1 MSKKENTVKI
11 TETELV
17 DLIDKIVTEAVA
29 EKKTEWIA
37 EQEAKG
43 ASLLESKIAKLEKT
57 IQSITEGKK

>member
-1 MSKKENTVKI
+1 MSNTAKTVKI

-37 EQEAKG
+37 EQEAKK
-43 ASLLESKIAKLEKT
+43 ASLLETKIAELEKT
-57 IQSITEGKK
+57 IQTITESKK